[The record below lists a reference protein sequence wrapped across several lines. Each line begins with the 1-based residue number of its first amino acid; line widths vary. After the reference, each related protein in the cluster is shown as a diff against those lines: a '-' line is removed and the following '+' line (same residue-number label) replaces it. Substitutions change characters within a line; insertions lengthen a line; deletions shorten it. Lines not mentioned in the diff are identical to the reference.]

1 MLSKQTLIML
11 SKFQVGT
18 GQLSAMESQVANPYL
33 HIRGGIHHYPETG
46 LNPD

>member
-1 MLSKQTLIML
+1 MLSEQTLNLL

-18 GQLSAMESQVANPYL
+18 GQLSAMESQAANPYL
-33 HIRGGIHHYPETG
+33 HIRGGIHYYPETG